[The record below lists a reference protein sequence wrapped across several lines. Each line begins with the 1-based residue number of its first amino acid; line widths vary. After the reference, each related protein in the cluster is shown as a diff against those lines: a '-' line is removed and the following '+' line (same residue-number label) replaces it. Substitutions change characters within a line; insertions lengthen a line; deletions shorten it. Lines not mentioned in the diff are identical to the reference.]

1 MQESSANAYIPELE
15 TGMSAWG
22 RFEFRPVTS
31 GLPLSTDILKGRWHV
46 SNVPKTEVAFT
57 SFNQLVGTGK

>member
-1 MQESSANAYIPELE
+1 MQESSANANIPELE

-22 RFEFRPVTS
+22 KKRRFEFRPVTS

-46 SNVPKTEVAFT
+46 SNLHI
-57 SFNQLVGTGK
+57 SRHLDMQRTGN